1 MIGSLS
7 KRFDVSI
14 EHRASATATH
24 SVPGPMNIQP
34 FRGRFF
40 AAADLVAHVCI
51 ENFRAPA
58 GDRPQAGFTKKL
70 KGFWNRHSE
79 DPLREVT
86 NLNGG
91 ERLDMQIRIKGAQA
105 PQ

>member
-14 EHRASATATH
+14 KHRASATAAH
-24 SVPGPMNIQP
+24 SMPNSVNIQP

-40 AAADLVAHVCI
+40 APADLVAHVCI
-51 ENFRAPA
+51 ENFRASA
-58 GDRPQAGFTKKL
+58 SNRPQAGFTKKF
-70 KGFWNRHSE
+70 KRFWNRHSE
-79 DPLREVT
+79 DALREVT